1 MKTSFENQT
10 LILRDKRIDLADQ
23 IEKTFVVG
31 NRVLVMLSGKGLTI
45 TTHPRHNNNILCFDA
60 QGNELWVIDNP
71 MLNPDPLIPHRG
83 HLDQW
88 LYLGHGNE
96 WGRDADAITV
106 QSGNWICNVNLEDGS
121 LYDCEPHK

>member
-1 MKTSFENQT
+1 MNIYFKDNQVTINNKTVSVAT
-10 LILRDKRIDLADQ
+10 PVK
-23 IEKTFVVG
+23 KVFVAG
-31 NRVLVMLSGKGLTI
+31 DRVLVMLYALNLTI
-45 TTHPRHNNNILCFDA
+45 TTHPPHNNNILCFDA

-71 MLNPDPLIPHRG
+71 MLNPDPVIPHRG
-83 HLDQW
+83 ELDQW
-88 LYLGHGNE
+88 LYLGQGNE